1 MDQVD
6 KELQEHVLR
15 NGSERLMIFLKN
27 LVLSVNG
34 LEIENLSFLCN
45 FLGGNQNCKAVFG
58 QAFEDLD
65 RFS

>member
-1 MDQVD
+1 
-6 KELQEHVLR
+6 
-15 NGSERLMIFLKN
+15 MIFLKN

-45 FLGGNQNCKAVFG
+45 FLGGNQNCKAVFR
-58 QAFEDLD
+58 QAFEDFD